1 MTESYEIIIT
11 GSIQGVGF
19 RPFIYRIAKSNNI
32 TGFVQNNGNFVK
44 ILAQGTSSNLDSFY
58 QDILDKKPPLAF
70 IEGINKTFLNES
82 QIFMEFKIIKSS
94 SDSSIKTTSYIPAD
108 TAICEN
114 CLHDMTFGD
123 RIERKNYPFTSCV
136 DCGPRYSIIR
146 SLPYDRPFTTM
157 DDFPLCN
164 KCSIEYTDP
173 LNRRFHAQ
181 TTCCT
186 TCGPEYTLLDRND
199 KVIEKDIDSII
210 KKCQDLLANG
220 KILAIKGIGGT
231 HLACR
236 PDEES
241 IIDRLRQ
248 SKGDR
253 LRKPFALMCYSLDEI
268 MIYAEINSKEIE
280 QVLTSH
286 RRTIVLLKKRNP
298 FSLASNLAPN
308 LHNIGFMLPYS
319 GFHYLLLNN
328 DTTKTLVMTSANKS
342 HLPIEIANEEIVES
356 LNDIADYFILHNRII
371 HQRID
376 DSVIKLIQTDSSGL
390 HSLFIRRS
398 RGFTPEPINFPL
410 FTSEDL
416 LVGLGS
422 ELHTS
427 PALLTQG
434 KLFFTQYIGNL
445 RYEKTFKIFKD
456 SIQHIKN

>member
-220 KILAIKGIGGT
+220 
-231 HLACR
+231 
-236 PDEES
+236 
-241 IIDRLRQ
+241 
-248 SKGDR
+248 
-253 LRKPFALMCYSLDEI
+253 
-268 MIYAEINSKEIE
+268 
-280 QVLTSH
+280 
-286 RRTIVLLKKRNP
+286 
-298 FSLASNLAPN
+298 
-308 LHNIGFMLPYS
+308 
-319 GFHYLLLNN
+319 
-328 DTTKTLVMTSANKS
+328 
-342 HLPIEIANEEIVES
+342 
-356 LNDIADYFILHNRII
+356 
-371 HQRID
+371 
-376 DSVIKLIQTDSSGL
+376 
-390 HSLFIRRS
+390 
-398 RGFTPEPINFPL
+398 
-410 FTSEDL
+410 
-416 LVGLGS
+416 
-422 ELHTS
+422 
-427 PALLTQG
+427 
-434 KLFFTQYIGNL
+434 
-445 RYEKTFKIFKD
+445 
-456 SIQHIKN
+456 